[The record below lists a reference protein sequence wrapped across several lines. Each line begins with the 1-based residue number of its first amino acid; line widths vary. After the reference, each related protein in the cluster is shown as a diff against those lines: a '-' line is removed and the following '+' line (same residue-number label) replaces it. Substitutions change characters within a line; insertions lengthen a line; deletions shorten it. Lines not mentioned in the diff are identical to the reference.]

1 MTVRILLAL
10 LLLFLGTLVL
20 AVSVLG
26 LFRLRDV
33 LERLHAGALAD
44 TLGAL
49 LMLSGLGLLWGFS
62 AQTVK
67 LALLLA
73 ILWLTAPVASH
84 LVVRMELITG
94 RDLDPGQLEGEGEE
108 EL

>member
-10 LLLFLGTLVL
+10 LLLFLGALVL

-62 AQTVK
+62 AQTGGMV
-67 LALLLA
+67 
-73 ILWLTAPVASH
+73 
-84 LVVRMELITG
+84 
-94 RDLDPGQLEGEGEE
+94 
-108 EL
+108 